1 MLKDRLSP
9 ADEGLRDKEMQEALA
24 ACPRILDLVARGPIA
39 NPNADAVIYLRAPLD
54 PNPVVVS
61 NDHLMGCIK
70 AAENYFR
77 AQGIG
82 KDDAV
87 AILLPI
93 CPAAIAAIWGAAACG
108 VAEPLNLLFTREAII
123 AQLNAVKA
131 KLLLAPPPGMP
142 GGLYEKIDGLQRDV
156 PSLKRIVIAPLD
168 GTIAFDGEVLKPDSA
183 RITARLATL
192 PKPIASR

>member
-1 MLKDRLSP
+1 M
-9 ADEGLRDKEMQEALA
+9 
-24 ACPRILDLVARGPIA
+24 
-39 NPNADAVIYLRAPLD
+39 YLRAPLD
-54 PNPVVVS
+54 PNPVTVS
-61 NDHLMGCIK
+61 NEQLMGSIK
-70 AAENYFR
+70 AAENFFH

-108 VAEPLNLLFTREAII
+108 IAEPLNLLFTREAII

-142 GGLYEKIDGLQRDV
+142 GGLYEKIEGLQRRGPVAEAHRDRAARRHHCIRRRGAETR
-156 PSLKRIVIAPLD
+156 SLL
-168 GTIAFDGEVLKPDSA
+168 A
-183 RITARLATL
+183 R
-192 PKPIASR
+192 